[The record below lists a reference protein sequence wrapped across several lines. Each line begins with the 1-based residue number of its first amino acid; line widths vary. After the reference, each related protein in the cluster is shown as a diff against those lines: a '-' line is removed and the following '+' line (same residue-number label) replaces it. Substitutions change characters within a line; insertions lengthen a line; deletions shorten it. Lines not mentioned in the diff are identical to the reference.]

1 MSTVKTYDKLYIN
14 GTWQEGHSQHTL
26 TNTNPFTD
34 EALYSYRAA
43 DTTDVDAAYE
53 AVRLRSYQWRMGN

>member
-1 MSTVKTYDKLYIN
+1 MKTYDTLYIN

-43 DTTDVDAAYE
+43 DTTDVDAVYE
-53 AVRLRSYQWRMGN
+53 AAKAAQPKW